1 MGITFITSEQLLA
14 RYGDEIRRQD
24 GVTYSVFKVMVKDLA
39 DQFKKQEGRYYVL
52 LSLEEAEHFRGVIHG
67 RKGVTLLPSEQS
79 GALTTGKSHSLCLVS
94 YYYVNLITVSI
105 LLHCLVSYILHLH
118 RVLCLCA
125 FVIIV

>member
-94 YYYVNLITVSI
+94 YYSVCLITLSGVLYSSSS
-105 LLHCLVSYILHLH
+105 LRPLS
-118 RVLCLCA
+118 LCLCHHCMRRY
-125 FVIIV
+125 F